1 MPENGSKKNIL
12 IFTGGGVKIA
22 GTAIGVL
29 KALREYFIS
38 NDITIDRVV
47 GISGGAIVG
56 GMHALGYQTQT
67 IAEIFESLWQPYLF
81 KDFNRNPTKGILKGA
96 LVETAL
102 ARAFQNK
109 TFAETKIPFSA
120 VASIFKQRSPTPI
133 LLESGFLHEAVRASL
148 SIPFLFEPKIMGGV
162 RFYDGEMGVRDV
174 FDILELISEAHPAT
188 LETIYFVE
196 LDEQHSLSKNFSFAN
211 IILKILKRRRVLGA
225 QSNKKPFEKTDIIK
239 ISIPILD
246 RVPLWNMRD
255 LPRFIMQGETVAR
268 FALSKHYRS
277 LNTEKAGPA

>member
-133 LLESGFLHEAVRASL
+133 LLESG
-148 SIPFLFEPKIMGGV
+148 
-162 RFYDGEMGVRDV
+162 
-174 FDILELISEAHPAT
+174 
-188 LETIYFVE
+188 
-196 LDEQHSLSKNFSFAN
+196 
-211 IILKILKRRRVLGA
+211 
-225 QSNKKPFEKTDIIK
+225 
-239 ISIPILD
+239 
-246 RVPLWNMRD
+246 
-255 LPRFIMQGETVAR
+255 
-268 FALSKHYRS
+268 
-277 LNTEKAGPA
+277 